1 MDNKKNAKNM
11 LTVGK
16 VNPVFPPYRH
26 NMESKYVKRVLQLD
40 AETVPGAEFY
50 SEANWIVPGDTP
62 KEGIL
67 LFDSHTHTFGE
78 LISFCGYDYE
88 DIQDLGAEIEFT
100 VDNEKHVV
108 TKSFAA
114 FIPAG
119 VQHGP
124 LIVRNVRKPVFQMIA
139 ADAELY
145 E

>member
-11 LTVGK
+11 LTVK
-16 VNPVFPPYRH
+16 KADDALPPYRH
-26 NMESKYVKRVLQLD
+26 DGESTRIKRVLQLD

-50 SEANWIVPGDTP
+50 SEGDWILPGNPSED
-62 KEGIL
+62 IL

-100 VDNEKHVV
+100 IDNEKHVV

-124 LIVRNVRKPVFQMIA
+124 LIVRNVRKPIFQMIA
-139 ADAELY
+139 ADAGMY
-145 E
+145 K

>member
-1 MDNKKNAKNM
+1 MKNDKNM
-11 LTVGK
+11 LTTDK
-16 VNPVFPPYRH
+16 KNPVFPAFRH
-26 NMESKYVKRVLQLD
+26 DMESKFVKRALQLD

-50 SEANWIVPGDTP
+50 SEAKWIVPGDTS

-67 LFDSHTHTFGE
+67 LVDSHTHTFGE
-78 LISFCGYDYE
+78 LVGFFGYDYE

-100 VDNEKHVV
+100 VDNEKHII

-124 LIVRNVRKPVFQMIA
+124 LVIRNVRKPIFHMTA
-139 ADAELY
+139 ADTGIY

>member
-1 MDNKKNAKNM
+1 MEKKNAKNM
-11 LTVGK
+11 LTVSK
-16 VNPVFPPYRH
+16 ADPAFPAYRH
-26 NMESKYVKRVLQLD
+26 DQHSKYVKRALQLD

-50 SEANWIVPGDTP
+50 SEANWIVPGDTS
-62 KEGIL
+62 KEGML
-67 LFDSHTHTFGE
+67 LFDSHTHKFGE

-100 VDNEKHVV
+100 VDNQKHII

-114 FIPAG
+114 FVPAG

-124 LIVRNVRKPVFQMIA
+124 LVVRNVRKPIFQMIA
-139 ADAELY
+139 ADAPMY

>member
-1 MDNKKNAKNM
+1 MEQMKNAKNM
-11 LTVGK
+11 LTASK
-16 VNPVFPPYRH
+16 ANPVFPAYRH
-26 NMESKYVKRVLQLD
+26 DLESKYVKRALQLD

-50 SEANWIVPGDTP
+50 SEANWIVPGDVS

-67 LFDSHTHTFGE
+67 FFDSHTHTFGE

-100 VDNEKHVV
+100 VDNEKHVI

-114 FIPAG
+114 FVPAG

-124 LIVRNVRKPVFQMIA
+124 LIVRNVRKPIFQMIA
-139 ADAELY
+139 ADAPMY
-145 E
+145 K

>member
-1 MDNKKNAKNM
+1 MGPMKNAKNM
-11 LTVGK
+11 LTK
-16 VNPVFPPYRH
+16 AKANPVFPPYRH
-26 NMESKYVKRVLQLD
+26 DLESKYVKRALQLD

-50 SEANWIVPGDTP
+50 SEANWIVPGDAS

-100 VDNEKHVV
+100 VDNEKHLI

-114 FIPAG
+114 FVPAG

-124 LIVRNVRKPVFQMIA
+124 LIVRNVRKPIFQMIA
-139 ADAELY
+139 ADAPMY
-145 E
+145 K